1 MGFDENRFEG
11 EVDHDFRCSICRDII
26 EDPIASKCEHVFCK
40 LCIYEWLQRESSCPV
55 DRKSLNNSQLC
66 EPSRFFRNFY
76 SKLILKCEFESNGC
90 QNSCK
95 IEDLN
100 SHQNKCK
107 FNPIA
112 NNVCEKECD
121 ALMNI
126 SEAKN
131 HNCVQYLKDINNKL
145 KQDLEKSNKR
155 ESEHEELIRDL
166 QILLS
171 TQSDEIN
178 ELKQKIY
185 SKSSISSS
193 ISSNNKFIFRV
204 YFLFVNKT
212 LFILTMI

>member
-1 MGFDENRFEG
+1 
-11 EVDHDFRCSICRDII
+11 
-26 EDPIASKCEHVFCK
+26 
-40 LCIYEWLQRESSCPV
+40 
-55 DRKSLNNSQLC
+55 
-66 EPSRFFRNFY
+66 
-76 SKLILKCEFESNGC
+76 
-90 QNSCK
+90 
-95 IEDLN
+95 
-100 SHQNKCK
+100 
-107 FNPIA
+107 
-112 NNVCEKECD
+112 
-121 ALMNI
+121 MNI

-178 ELKQKIY
+178 ELKQKIN
-185 SKSSISSS
+185 SQSSISSG
-193 ISSNNKFIFRV
+193 ILSNNKFIIRV

>member
-1 MGFDENRFEG
+1 
-11 EVDHDFRCSICRDII
+11 
-26 EDPIASKCEHVFCK
+26 
-40 LCIYEWLQRESSCPV
+40 
-55 DRKSLNNSQLC
+55 
-66 EPSRFFRNFY
+66 
-76 SKLILKCEFESNGC
+76 
-90 QNSCK
+90 
-95 IEDLN
+95 
-100 SHQNKCK
+100 
-107 FNPIA
+107 
-112 NNVCEKECD
+112 
-121 ALMNI
+121 MNI